1 VASSPDKTGVGKYE
15 GFGCLTSS
23 SSLGG
28 FEGTWA
34 TGSGLFAAGA
44 GRGSGSGSGTVGA
57 GVPFTDELTSV
68 SLSIFSRED
77 IGIGLAHPGGTS
89 TA

>member
-1 VASSPDKTGVGKYE
+1 MLVSVS
-15 GFGCLTSS
+15 GCSFP

-28 FEGTWA
+28 FEGTCA
-34 TGSGLFAAGA
+34 AASELFGGGV

-68 SLSIFSRED
+68 SLSSFSKED
-77 IGIGLAHPGGTS
+77 IGIGLARSGGTS